1 MLSFIY
7 KDGLA
12 TFFNQSGVFSSLFFL
27 YPPFSSSQE
36 SARCVERKFWT
47 PRTTNRH
54 QCDSV
59 TIRGQFC
66 EWTSDVK
73 MRLMVHVILSHF
85 QYLSIS
91 SCHWRLELL
100 TVHPPHLC
108 ESERF
113 WGGFALLLYTIITN
127 NATGT
132 VAVNREALL
141 SLNTPPVITC
151 FADFLYILNS
161 ILWLDSL
168 LFRFW
173 FLYVC
178 MYFLSE

>member
-1 MLSFIY
+1 MLSFIR

-12 TFFNQSGVFSSLFFL
+12 TFFNQLGVFSSLFSF
-27 YPPFSSSQE
+27 YPPVFVFPGICAMCGKKVLDTKNYKQTSVWQHDDLRAVLRMNVRCEDETNGACHLVTFSVSFHFVLSLTAWTVNCSS
-36 SARCVERKFWT
+36 
-47 PRTTNRH
+47 
-54 QCDSV
+54 
-59 TIRGQFC
+59 
-66 EWTSDVK
+66 
-73 MRLMVHVILSHF
+73 
-85 QYLSIS
+85 
-91 SCHWRLELL
+91 
-100 TVHPPHLC
+100 PHLC

-113 WGGFALLLYTIITN
+113 WGGFALLLYTVITN

-132 VAVNREALL
+132 VAINREALL
-141 SLNTPPVITC
+141 SLSTPPVITF